1 MIGLPLFK
9 LNELSYLIRRFRI
22 IINNNTVQI
31 KNTLKKAD
39 NGLNGIAALFWRLI
53 LFRPHLLLY
62 TITGSFSFTFKAWYD
77 KQGSKTP
84 SHYRSL
90 SAEAENIRA

>member
-39 NGLNGIAALFWRLI
+39 NGLNVMAALFWRLI
-53 LFRPHLLLY
+53 LFRPY
-62 TITGSFSFTFKAWYD
+62 
-77 KQGSKTP
+77 
-84 SHYRSL
+84 L
-90 SAEAENIRA
+90 SAVHNNRVI